1 MTDWHYPPARSHI
14 PPIKLLCGSTASFD
28 DGSGCAHRCDNCGA
42 VVGSV
47 GMPRRC
53 KDLYDMEDVVAKL
66 CGKKNLA

>member
-1 MTDWHYPPARSHI
+1 MTDWHYPLAGSYI
-14 PPIKLLCGSTASFD
+14 PSIELLCGSTASFD

-53 KDLYDMEDVVAKL
+53 KDLYDMEEVVDKL
-66 CGKKNLA
+66 RRKKI